1 MTEQLDLFAP
11 TTPPAP
17 DPVESQPCPAPRPRR
32 RRGRGS
38 TPGPEVIT
46 QVLTETTAG
55 RFGLLDDSERV
66 VVFEEPDRVRVASE
80 EDLVTG
86 LMASGHL
93 ERHPRRDAVS
103 ALHGAIRRPVT
114 PIRPTRAGR
123 GLLARWSALHPQP
136 KGPQ

>member
-1 MTEQLDLFAP
+1 MTEQLDLFAID
-11 TTPPAP
+11 TPAP
-17 DPVESQPCPAPRPRR
+17 APAESQPCPAPRPRR
-32 RRGRGS
+32 RRRQS

-46 QVLTETTAG
+46 QVLTETTTG

-66 VVFEEPDRVRVASE
+66 VVFEEPDRVRLASE
-80 EDLVTG
+80 EDLVTD

-93 ERHPRRDAVS
+93 ERHPRRDTVS

-136 KGPQ
+136 KGQQ

>member
-1 MTEQLDLFAP
+1 MTEQLDLFDP
-11 TTPPAP
+11 STPSAP
-17 DPVESQPCPAPRPRR
+17 DAVESQPCPAPRPRR
-32 RRGRGS
+32 QRRGS

-46 QVLTETTAG
+46 QVLAETTAG

-66 VVFEEPDRVRVASE
+66 VVFEEPDRVRLAGE

-86 LMASGHL
+86 LMASGRL
-93 ERHPRRDAVS
+93 ERHPRRDTVS

-114 PIRPTRAGR
+114 PLRPTRAGR

-136 KGPQ
+136 EGQQ